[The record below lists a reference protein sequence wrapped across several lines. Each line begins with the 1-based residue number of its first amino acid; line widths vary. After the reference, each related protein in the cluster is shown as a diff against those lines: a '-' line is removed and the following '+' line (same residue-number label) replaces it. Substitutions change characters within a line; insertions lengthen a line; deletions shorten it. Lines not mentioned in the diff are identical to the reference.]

1 MLAFTGIQSVTVESF
16 FAKLCPSDVAG
27 TMKGIFNFFGQL
39 GVVLITVASGKLY
52 DLHGP
57 RSTYILVGFLDLVL
71 AILTLTLLGLG
82 KVKTD
87 AKSIKPKEKFNE
99 DMDNEMKTSNG

>member
-1 MLAFTGIQSVTVESF
+1 MMLAFTGIQSVTVESF
-16 FAKLCPSDVAG
+16 FAKLCPSDIAG

-39 GVVLITVASGKLY
+39 GVVIITVCSGKLY

-57 RSTYILVGFLDLVL
+57 TSTYILVGILDLAL
-71 AILTLTLLGLG
+71 AVLTLTLLCLG

-87 AKSIKPKEKFNE
+87 SKALKE
-99 DMDNEMKTSNG
+99 